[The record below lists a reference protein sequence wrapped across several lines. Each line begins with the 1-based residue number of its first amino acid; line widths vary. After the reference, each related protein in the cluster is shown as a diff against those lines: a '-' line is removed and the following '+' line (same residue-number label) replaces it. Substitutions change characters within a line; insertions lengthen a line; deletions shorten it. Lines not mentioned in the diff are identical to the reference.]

1 MTNKMR
7 KGVLLFILALLL
19 GGHAYAQADRVV
31 PITSK
36 TDIKREL
43 FKYLVATK
51 QSFQADEYK
60 ALYQIDL
67 VTKSSTAGVA
77 IYKFGIQSAHA
88 DYNVV
93 FRYRDK
99 LIFPGAMTPGHLLV
113 LLGNFLTQYPKSFT
127 FNEQKQLTE
136 SLFDI
141 IEHRESLAK
150 QEELPSK

>member
-1 MTNKMR
+1 MR
-7 KGVLLFILALLL
+7 KSILIFVLTLLL
-19 GGHAYAQADRVV
+19 GGRAYAQANRVV
-31 PITSK
+31 PLTSK
-36 TDIKREL
+36 TDIKNEL

-51 QSFQADEYK
+51 QSSRAEEYK
-60 ALYQIDL
+60 AMYQIDL
-67 VTKSSTAGVA
+67 VAKSSIPGVA

-99 LIFPGAMTPGHLLV
+99 LIFPGVTTTGRLLA

-141 IEHRESLAK
+141 IEHRDYLEK